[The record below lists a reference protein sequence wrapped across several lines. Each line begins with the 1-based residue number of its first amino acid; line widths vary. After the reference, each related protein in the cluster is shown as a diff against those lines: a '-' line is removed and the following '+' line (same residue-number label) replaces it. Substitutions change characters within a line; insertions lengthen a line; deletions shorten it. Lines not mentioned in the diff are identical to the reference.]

1 MSRIARL
8 SASVLVLCAGAA
20 YAADEAPVSSALLP
34 EIEQYRVP
42 VAIESGS
49 VAAPAVGQLRLAD
62 LGHQVIYA
70 AEVDVPGASAVR
82 VIFDTA
88 VLDADSDSY
97 IRITSQLD
105 GAVQTLRAEHLVE
118 WKYTSAYFN
127 GDIVSVE
134 ILAVPGA
141 EPAEVAISEVIAE
154 FPQQPDRSICGTT
167 DDRVLSSDN
176 RSGRIWPIGCTA
188 WLFDGRSN
196 CLNTAGHCGPVGSDI
211 IEFNVPL
218 SSPSGTPQ
226 HPGPQDQYPVD
237 PASIQSNGG
246 LGVGNDWAT
255 FGVFDNPN
263 TGLSP
268 LEAYGAS
275 YTLASSAPG
284 GTGQPIRV
292 TGYGSTSSPVS
303 PTWYLVQK
311 THAGPYAGVTGSN
324 IKYAP
329 DTTGGNSGSAVQ
341 DDTTGLVIGV
351 HTHAGCTSTGGANNG
366 TAIEYGPWQ
375 TALNNPQGVCDV
387 GLNFDFLAEP
397 DFIDPDGGTTISID
411 VTEDDGVALDPAT
424 VVLNYDNGDSTVQ
437 IPMTNTVGD
446 TYVATFTS
454 GACGN
459 TGVYFVSAETMGAE
473 TYQTTTRQAPI
484 ADGLDVFAS
493 YNFETNPGFTVA
505 DTAITTGTW
514 EIAIPRAEGRGDPLS
529 DYDGS
534 GRCWVTDNGLSADV
548 DGGPTV
554 LTSNLIDLSA
564 SNDPVV
570 SYARWHDTNDGSGA
584 DALTVQFSDNGGAS
598 WTTVETIPSTT
609 GWVLAAH
616 RVSDHV
622 ALTSQFQVRWSVQ
635 DNPNASVTES
645 AVDAFQ
651 VIDVV
656 CGAGCFADCDGNG
669 ATNIDDIDCFVAA
682 FLGGDLAGADCDGNG
697 TLNVDDIDCFVA
709 QFLAGCP

>member
-1 MSRIARL
+1 MSRFFRL
-8 SASVLVLCAGAA
+8 TASALVVCAGTVQAS
-20 YAADEAPVSSALLP
+20 DETVSTSALLP
-34 EIEQYRVP
+34 QIDQYHIPLV
-42 VAIESGS
+42 IESGRVS
-49 VAAPAVGQLRLAD
+49 APAIDQLERSD
-62 LGHQVIYA
+62 LGHQVIFA

-105 GAVQTLRAEHLVE
+105 GAVQTLRARHLAE

-127 GDIVSVE
+127 GDVVSVE
-134 ILAVPGA
+134 ILAVPGS
-141 EPAEVAISEVIAE
+141 EPAEVAVSEVIAE
-154 FPQQPDRSICGTT
+154 FTPQPDRSICGPT
-167 DDRVLSSDN
+167 DDRVLSFDN

-188 WLFDGRSN
+188 WMFDGRSN
-196 CLNTAGHCGPVGSDI
+196 CLNTAGHCGPVGSDV

-218 SSPSGTPQ
+218 SSGSGTPQ
-226 HPGPQDQYPVD
+226 HPGPEDQYPVD
-237 PASIQSNGG
+237 PASIQTNGG
-246 LGVGNDWAT
+246 GGIGNDWAT
-255 FGVFDNPN
+255 FGVFDNAN

-275 YTLASSAPG
+275 YTLAGTAPG
-284 GTGQPIRV
+284 GTGQSIRV

-311 THAGPYAGVTGSN
+311 THTGPYAGLTGSN
-324 IKYAP
+324 IKYSP

-341 DDTTGLVIGV
+341 DESTGLVIGV

-375 TALNNPQGVCDV
+375 AALNDPQGVCDV
-387 GLNFDFLAEP
+387 GLNFDFLGTP
-397 DFIDPDGGTTISID
+397 DFINPAGGTAIAID
-411 VTEDDGVALDPAT
+411 VSEDDGVLLDPT
-424 VVLNYDNGDSTVQ
+424 SVVLHYDNGDSTVQ
-437 IPMTNTVGD
+437 IPMTNTIGD
-446 TYVATFTS
+446 TYEGTFTS
-454 GACGN
+454 GTCGN
-459 TGVYFVSAETMGAE
+459 TGVYFITADTQASE
-473 TYQTTTRQAPI
+473 TYQTQTQQAPI

-493 YNFETNPGFTVA
+493 YDFEANPGFTVA
-505 DTAITTGTW
+505 DTAISTGTW

-554 LTSNLIDLSA
+554 LTSNVIDLSA
-564 SNDPVV
+564 SNDPIV
-570 SYARWHDTNDGSGA
+570 SYARWHDTNDPGV
-584 DALTVQFSDNGGAS
+584 DNLTIQFSDNGGAS
-598 WTTVETIPSTT
+598 WTTVETVTNTT

-622 ALTSQFQVRWSVQ
+622 SLTNQFQVRWSVL
-635 DNPNASVTES
+635 DNPNGSVTES

-651 VIDVV
+651 VIDVI

-669 ATNIDDIDCFVAA
+669 TTNIDDIDCFVAA
-682 FLGGDLAGADCDGNG
+682 FLGGDLGGADCDGNG